1 MINSNEAYNPN
12 YIIPSLKKRIERAQE
27 REKANLKT
35 IQTDFMENLPE
46 YIRRAV
52 DEARWSWNSYPW
64 FEEAWDKYRSHVL
77 QAVENGTKI
86 KGPGF
91 IFNDYIDEQV
101 EKDITEEEV
110 LNIMHCDSDIDELE
124 HSAAKKVVKAV
135 AKKAAKTTTGTSAA
149 KAVVK
154 KAAKTTAGSGTTKK
168 VAKKVAEKVETKA
181 KRPMTVK
188 QVENSITKGQMIF
201 KAVLGAGIITA
212 ITVGALRRRAKRKQ
226 AGVNRKE
233 AKKDRALLRK
243 EAVKDAKMQTKINK
257 ILSTPST
264 GNYSG
269 PERYPAGTPGGLGG
283 QFKPKNA

>member
-1 MINSNEAYNPN
+1 MINSNDAYNPN

-27 REKANLKT
+27 RAKASLKT

-52 DEARWSWNSYPW
+52 DEARWSWKSYPW

-77 QAVENGTKI
+77 QAVENGTTI

-124 HSAAKKVVKAV
+124 HSVAKKVTKKV
-135 AKKAAKTTTGTSAA
+135 AEK
-149 KAVVK
+149 V
-154 KAAKTTAGSGTTKK
+154 AKTTAGSGATKK

-212 ITVGALRRRAKRKQ
+212 ITVGALKRRAKRKQ
-226 AGVNRKE
+226 ASVNRKE
-233 AKKDRALLRK
+233 TKKDRALLRK
-243 EAVKDAKMQTKINK
+243 EAVKDAKLQTKIDK

-283 QFKPKNA
+283 QFKPKDA

>member
-1 MINSNEAYNPN
+1 MTNINEAYNPN
-12 YIIPSLKKRIERAQE
+12 YVIPSLKKRIERAQE
-27 REKANLKT
+27 REKSNLKT

-52 DEARWSWNSYPW
+52 DEARWSWKSYPW

-124 HSAAKKVVKAV
+124 HSAGTKVTERVV
-135 AKKAAKTTTGTSAA
+135 QTMTG
-149 KAVVK
+149 V
-154 KAAKTTAGSGTTKK
+154 G
-168 VAKKVAEKVETKA
+168 AERIIETKA

-188 QVENSITKGQMIF
+188 QVENSITKGQMVF
-201 KAVLGAGIITA
+201 KALWGAGVITA
-212 ITVGALRRRAKRKQ
+212 LTVGALKRRAKRKQ
-226 AGVNRKE
+226 AGVGRKE
-233 AKKDRALLRK
+233 TKKDRALLRK
-243 EAVKDAKMQTKINK
+243 EAVKDAKIQNKINK
-257 ILSTPST
+257 ILLAPST
-264 GNYSG
+264 GNNSG

>member
-1 MINSNEAYNPN
+1 MTNINEAYNPN
-12 YIIPSLKKRIERAQE
+12 YVIPSLKKRIERAQE
-27 REKANLKT
+27 REKASLKT

-52 DEARWSWNSYPW
+52 DEARWSWKSYPW

-124 HSAAKKVVKAV
+124 H
-135 AKKAAKTTTGTSAA
+135 AAKTLTVRETRIAA
-149 KAVVK
+149 RK
-154 KAAKTTAGSGTTKK
+154 KTILAKTVANNERMKIDSRIESG
-168 VAKKVAEKVETKA
+168 
-181 KRPMTVK
+181 RR
-188 QVENSITKGQMIF
+188 IF
-201 KAVLGAGIITA
+201 GALWTAGIITT
-212 ITVGALRRRAKRKQ
+212 ITVGALKRRAKRKD
-226 AGVNRKE
+226 ANVGRKE
-233 AKKDRALLRK
+233 NKKERALLRK
-243 EAVKDAKMQTKINK
+243 EFIKDAKMRTKIDK